1 MESLVFLTENCGG
14 IIKGRACKNVRSKQD
29 WVNNEEV
36 SSPTVALES
45 VILMAVID
53 AHEDIEVA
61 IMDIPNY
68 FIQNNNPKKWEIME
82 IL

>member
-29 WVNNEEV
+29 WVNKEEV

-45 VILMAVID
+45 VILTAVIN
-53 AHEDIEVA
+53 AH
-61 IMDIPNY
+61 
-68 FIQNNNPKKWEIME
+68 
-82 IL
+82 